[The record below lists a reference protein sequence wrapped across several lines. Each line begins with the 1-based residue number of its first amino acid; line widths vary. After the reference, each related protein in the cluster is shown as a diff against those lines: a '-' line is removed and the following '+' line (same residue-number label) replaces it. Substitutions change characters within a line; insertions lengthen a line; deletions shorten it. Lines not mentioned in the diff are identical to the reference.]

1 MGIKEPRSP
10 FFLFLTTCSIKF
22 KEEICFA
29 IPLWILKC
37 HRAEDEL
44 RLWYSA
50 LMPPSLLPPSWV
62 FLSQINLSWL
72 LYWQA
77 RRRIW
82 QGKPV
87 TYKPRVEPPF
97 LPVFRSSLTG
107 TAVDGEI
114 YLEIWDK
121 RKARSTT
128 DDAQNRGRNKGT
140 EEVKTKTNIQ
150 ASPDAGICF
159 RSRSVWAETV
169 TGSVPVLV

>member
-1 MGIKEPRSP
+1 MLLKKKKKWVWKKSEAL

-22 KEEICFA
+22 KEGICFA
-29 IPLWILKC
+29 ITLRILKC
-37 HRAEDEL
+37 HGAEDEL

-62 FLSQINLSWL
+62 SLSQINLSRL

-97 LPVFRSSLTG
+97 LAVFRSFLTG
-107 TAVDGEI
+107 TAVDGDIFRNLRQGKEASQLMLHWIEEEMMRCREI
-114 YLEIWDK
+114 PGHFCTRMTCMI
-121 RKARSTT
+121 
-128 DDAQNRGRNKGT
+128 
-140 EEVKTKTNIQ
+140 
-150 ASPDAGICF
+150 
-159 RSRSVWAETV
+159 
-169 TGSVPVLV
+169 